1 MEDKMKTAEEKI
13 REAKKLTE
21 GLLPTRNGEG
31 CGMTAPGEHMTL
43 VGQNAAIDEYA
54 AKVVNKHRESE

>member
-1 MEDKMKTAEEKI
+1 MKTVEQKLK
-13 REAKKLTE
+13 EAKRLTE

-43 VGQNAAIDEYA
+43 VEQNAAIDEYA
-54 AKVVNKHRESE
+54 AKVLKKVEGK